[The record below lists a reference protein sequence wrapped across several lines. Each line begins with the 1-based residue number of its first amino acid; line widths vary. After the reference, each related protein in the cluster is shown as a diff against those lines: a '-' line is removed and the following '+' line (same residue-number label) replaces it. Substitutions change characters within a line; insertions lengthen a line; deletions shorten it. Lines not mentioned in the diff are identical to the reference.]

1 MFRAVLPIMKKSSI
15 ALGEE
20 LIKSGRN
27 VIKDVWKTGDLKT
40 AQKQRGRQFVTNI
53 SNRVSDHMFGSG
65 YSNVVGVRR
74 KQLKRTTKRKKT
86 RKAVK
91 RTAKKRKTVKRK
103 PKSKKTKKKVSR
115 TKQNLQDIFS

>member
-1 MFRAVLPIMKKSSI
+1 MFRAVLPIKKKSSI

-65 YSNVVGVRR
+65 YSNVVVVRG
-74 KQLKRTTKRKKT
+74 KQLKRSTKRKKT

-91 RTAKKRKTVKRK
+91 RTAKK
-103 PKSKKTKKKVSR
+103 KK
-115 TKQNLQDIFS
+115 NC